1 MWDLFW
7 ARRTLKKVVVLKSL
21 TSSPFKTMGHKVK
34 GLASRGCEMLL
45 QDQKSHFRELYS
57 MDGLEDAPKNFHMC
71 SMKEA
76 VLNV

>member
-1 MWDLFW
+1 MGSFLGQKDSE
-7 ARRTLKKVVVLKSL
+7 KVVVLKSL
-21 TSSPFKTMGHKVK
+21 ASSPFKAMGHKVK

-45 QDQKSHFRELYS
+45 QDQKSHLRELYS